1 MLRTLATRAT
11 RVAGRRAFQSSSRVL
26 AEDAAEGAE
35 ATKVTLNFAV
45 PHQAIYE
52 STEVDLVIVPGV
64 TGEYGVTA
72 GHTPIISELKP
83 GLVQIFHDENDE
95 PEKYFVSGGFSFTH
109 ANSVTDLS
117 AVEAVKLED
126 LDEDAVRSG
135 LSSFKAA
142 MDAATPETQDHAL
155 AQIGFEVHEAMC
167 DALGITASA

>member
-1 MLRTLATRAT
+1 MIRNMARARTSGAVSVRS
-11 RVAGRRAFQSSSRVL
+11 FQSTARRW
-26 AEDAAEGAE
+26 AEAADGEE

-45 PHQAIYE
+45 PHEPIYSE
-52 STEVDLVIVPGV
+52 PEVDLIIVPGV
-64 TGEYGVTA
+64 TGEYGITA

-126 LDEDAVRSG
+126 LDED
-135 LSSFKAA
+135 
-142 MDAATPETQDHAL
+142 
-155 AQIGFEVHEAMC
+155 
-167 DALGITASA
+167 

>member
-1 MLRTLATRAT
+1 M
-11 RVAGRRAFQSSSRVL
+11 
-26 AEDAAEGAE
+26 
-35 ATKVTLNFAV
+35 
-45 PHQAIYE
+45 
-52 STEVDLVIVPGV
+52 
-64 TGEYGVTA
+64 
-72 GHTPIISELKP
+72 
-83 GLVQIFHDENDE
+83 VQIFHDENDE